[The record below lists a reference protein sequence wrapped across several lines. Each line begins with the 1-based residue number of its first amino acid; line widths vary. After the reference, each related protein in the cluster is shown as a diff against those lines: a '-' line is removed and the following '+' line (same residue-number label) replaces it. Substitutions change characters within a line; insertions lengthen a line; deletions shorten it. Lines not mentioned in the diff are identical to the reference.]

1 MSQSYQ
7 DKFTGIARKLIREP
21 FLHFLFFGAIIFLA
35 GGLYQS
41 RVKSDRYV
49 LKVGKEEL
57 AKLEQDWEKQYATP
71 PSKEQIEALV
81 AKYIREEIFYREG
94 VELNLGSDDE
104 IVRRRIAQ
112 KYEFLQ
118 QDLDLSEN
126 PSERDLKDYY
136 AGNKSKYVIP
146 PHVSFSHIYFST
158 DKEGDS
164 PAKFRALRILNAL
177 QKSESKRAPELG
189 DRFAFQYDY
198 AQLSKA
204 EAGKVFGQSVLADSL
219 FSVPTG
225 KWIGPI
231 RSGYGWHLIYVNN
244 SEPSVLRPF
253 EEVRGQVTENYLEAF
268 REQKNQE
275 AFAKL
280 EKKYHLELS
289 QN

>member
-1 MSQSYQ
+1 MNQLLNPGFSGA
-7 DKFTGIARKLIREP
+7 FRKLLKEP

-35 GGLYQS
+35 GAFYQA
-41 RVKSDRYV
+41 RIKSDRYI

-81 AKYIREEIFYREG
+81 ANYIREEIFYREG

-118 QDLDLSEN
+118 QDHDLSEN
-126 PSERDLKDYY
+126 PSEGDLKDYY
-136 AGNKSKYVIP
+136 AGNKSKYIIP

-177 QKSESKRAPELG
+177 QKGDLKRAPELG

-198 AQLSKA
+198 AQLSKVD
-204 EAGKVFGQSVLADSL
+204 AGKVFGQSVLSDSL

-225 KWIGPI
+225 KWVGPI
-231 RSGYGWHLIYVNN
+231 RSGYGWHLIFVNS

-253 EEVRGQVTENYLEAF
+253 EEVRGQVTENYLEVF
-268 REQKNQE
+268 RDQKNQE
-275 AFAKL
+275 SFAKL